1 MNKEKQELIEKTT
14 KKFMQLKSEFH
25 RGYIIG
31 YMTAVMSEHEE
42 EEKKT
47 A

>member
-1 MNKEKQELIEKTT
+1 MNKEKQELIERTA
-14 KKFMQLKSEFH
+14 KKFMQLKLEFH

-42 EEKKT
+42 KKKT